1 MQSPVHPPLT
11 KTNQASQ
18 LVRLAQSDI
27 TVLVPQFTL
36 FLAQVVIGV
45 LLVYLSQPLALLEHS
60 VPILN
65 LEQKLT
71 ALTVPKVVTVLSLEF
86 KPQQIYVMLATTVR
100 LALSFLKKT
109 IAKLAV
115 IVSKDLSRKLL
126 VLLATTMN
134 TQT

>member
-1 MQSPVHPPLT
+1 MKVIFRS
-11 KTNQASQ
+11 SDDQ
-18 LVRLAQSDI
+18 LIVMLC
-27 TVLVPQFTL
+27 
-36 FLAQVVIGV
+36 
-45 LLVYLSQPLALLEHS
+45 
-60 VPILN
+60 LN

>member
-18 LVRLAQSDI
+18 LVRLAQSDT

-36 FLAQVVIGV
+36 FLAQVVTGV
-45 LLVYLSQPLALLEHS
+45 LLAYLSRPLALLEHS

-65 LEQKLT
+65 LKLKLT
-71 ALTVPKVVTVLSLEF
+71 ALPVPKVATVLSLEF
-86 KPQQIYVMLATTVR
+86 KPLQIYVTLVSTVR
-100 LALSFLKKT
+100 LVLSSLKKT

-115 IVSKDLSRKLL
+115 IVNKDLSRKLP
-126 VLLATTMN
+126 VLLATITN

>member
-45 LLVYLSQPLALLEHS
+45 LLAFLSQPLALLEHS